1 LAGFV
6 AWLVRYR
13 LRRVAFVA
21 GLFLLPITSVISAAI
36 IVLTADLK
44 GPAEAAKDMGFA
56 FVVLAVVMLLPA
68 GDASP
73 VPFLVSAS
81 LSWSIALLLGAV
93 SYRYRSLTL
102 VVQLALVLV
111 VAALLLFVAVVGDV
125 AAFWQQLLISTL
137 DELPPDLVTE
147 LTAEFTAQG
156 ITTEQMVALV
166 SQILTPAF
174 AIGLLVSSLMAVLL
188 GCSWASA
195 ARNESFG
202 QRFRGLKLGYVIG
215 GFAAVTGLLSL
226 FDFAL
231 ASGLL
236 LVVSIG
242 FMLQGI
248 AVLYCWA
255 EHKQWPGAWWA
266 AVVLPLVFMPVMP
279 VPSLFLGFGLAATGF
294 IDNWYALRP
303 KTA

>member
-1 LAGFV
+1 
-6 AWLVRYR
+6 
-13 LRRVAFVA
+13 VAFVA

-44 GPAEAAKDMGFA
+44 GPAEAAKDMVFA
-56 FVVLAVVMLLPA
+56 FAVVAVVMLLPA

-73 VPFLVSAS
+73 IPFLVSAA
-81 LSWSIALLLGAV
+81 LSWSIALLLGTV

-111 VAALLLFVAVVGDV
+111 VVAVLLFVAVVGDV
-125 AAFWQQLLISTL
+125 AAFWQELLISTL
-137 DELPPDLVTE
+137 AELPPDLVTE
-147 LTAEFTAQG
+147 LTAGFTEQG

-174 AIGLLVSSLMAVLL
+174 AGGLLVSSLMAVLL

-195 ARNESFG
+195 ARNQSFG
-202 QRFRGLKLGYVIG
+202 QRFRGLQLGYVIG
-215 GFAAVTGLLSL
+215 GFAAVMGIFSLLG
-226 FDFAL
+226 FAL
-231 ASGLL
+231 AGGLL
-236 LVVSIG
+236 LIVSIG

-255 EHKQWPGAWWA
+255 EQKQWPGAWWA

-279 VPSLFLGFGLAATGF
+279 VPALFMGFGFAATGF

>member
-1 LAGFV
+1 MAGFV

-44 GPAEAAKDMGFA
+44 GPAEAAKDMVLA

-73 VPFLVSAS
+73 VPFLVSVS
-81 LSWSIALLLGAV
+81 LSWSIALLL
-93 SYRYRSLTL
+93 
-102 VVQLALVLV
+102 
-111 VAALLLFVAVVGDV
+111 VAAMLLFVAVVGDV
-125 AAFWQQLLISTL
+125 AAFWQQLLTSTL
-137 DELPPDLVTE
+137 AELPPDLVTD

-174 AIGLLVSSLMAVLL
+174 AVGLLVSSLMAVLL

-215 GFAAVTGLLSL
+215 GFAAVMGILSL
-226 FDFAL
+226 FGFAL

-236 LVVSIG
+236 LIVSIG

-279 VPSLFLGFGLAATGF
+279 VPSLFMGFGLAATGF